1 MKNNLQIRKAK
12 LADADLLFEWT
23 NDELVRKQSFSSDI
37 ISYEN
42 HCQWF
47 QNRIKDEN
55 SLFFIIEENKIPAG
69 LVRFDID
76 NEVATIGISI
86 DKDFRGKG
94 LGRDIIVLGAQS
106 YFNENEFP
114 ILASIKNENVASI
127 KSFEKAGFSFFKNDK
142 INGIE
147 SVIYQLKN
155 NDE

>member
-1 MKNNLQIRKAK
+1 MQIRKAK